1 LLLPFESPA
10 QVNPTLFSFQVLP
23 FTKAMH
29 YVYPLTELESC
40 LDRTPHQALIV
51 ADGYF
56 MTDELS
62 AEMADIGSSSCD
74 SWFPLGQVDWPL
86 IEISEQLRQRRDRG
100 LPVDRLHLVAHG
112 HQGKLVLG
120 GKWLD
125 AAALAGH
132 ATSLAQWNVKTIV
145 LWCRDMGK
153 DPLFVSLLRELTG
166 SDVYASA

>member
-1 LLLPFESPA
+1 MNY
-10 QVNPTLFSFQVLP
+10 VNPL
-23 FTKAMH
+23 A
-29 YVYPLTELESC
+29 ELESC
-40 LDRTPHQALIV
+40 LDQTPHQELIV

-62 AEMADIGSSSCD
+62 AEMAGIGPSQSD
-74 SWFPLGQVDWPL
+74 SWLPLGQVDRPL
-86 IEISEQLRQRRDRG
+86 LEISEQLRQRRERG
-100 LPVDRLHLVAHG
+100 LPVDRLHLIAHG

-132 ATSLAQWNVKTIV
+132 STSLAQWNVKTIV